1 MKDNLK
7 TMLNNNEFI
16 IAPGCHDPLSAKI
29 IESIGYKAAYL
40 GGWASGAMLG
50 VSEPLTT
57 MTEMVN
63 LARSITYVC
72 DIPLIVDADAG
83 FGEIS
88 MLPRVVKEFEKA
100 GVSAIH
106 FEDQI
111 VPKRAHYHKGE
122 ITIID
127 EKQMILKLKI
137 ALESRK
143 NKDMLII
150 ARTDA
155 GRNKGEDFSKAI
167 ERANKYYET
176 GVDMVMV
183 FPRTAEEIQQ
193 AAKNIEAPL
202 LFVAS
207 EGLGRY
213 IPNVKELKE
222 LGFKVVVYPLS
233 SVLVSYDAIKKA
245 YLNLLKDGETGL
257 TRKKATQLSKE
268 IQDLIGINRFI
279 DLEERMFNMN

>member
-1 MKDNLK
+1 
-7 TMLNNNEFI
+7 MLNNNELI
-16 IAPGCHDPLSAKI
+16 IARGCYDPLSAKI
-29 IESIGYKAAYL
+29 IESIGYKAVYL

-63 LARSITYVC
+63 LAGSITHVC

-111 VPKRAHYHKGE
+111 VPKRASYHKGE

-127 EKQMILKLKI
+127 ERQMILKLKI

-143 NKDMLII
+143 SEDMLII

-155 GRNKGEDFSKAI
+155 GRNKGEDFLKAI

-183 FPRTAEEIQQ
+183 FPRTIEEIQQ

-213 IPNVKELKE
+213 IPNVKELKD

-233 SVLVSYDAIKKA
+233 SVLVSYDAIKEA
-245 YLNLLKDGETGL
+245 YLNLLKNGETGL
-257 TRKKATQLSKE
+257 IREKASQLSKE
-268 IQDLIGINRFI
+268 IQDLIGVDRLI
-279 DLEERMFNMN
+279 DLEKRMFNMD